1 MLFRRVTRT
10 ERSILGANDFMR
22 ANDYILHPSVDSLI
36 HIEVLSSYPNTL
48 WCYMCCTTASSI
60 RSDLSPEAR
69 TVLVCYD
76 VDLLKLMEVLSLL
89 LTTGFFLR
97 KDSLK
102 Y

>member
-1 MLFRRVTRT
+1 
-10 ERSILGANDFMR
+10 
-22 ANDYILHPSVDSLI
+22 
-36 HIEVLSSYPNTL
+36 
-48 WCYMCCTTASSI
+48 MCCTTASSI

-69 TVLVCYD
+69 TVLVRYD

-102 Y
+102 YWENSKKQEDDGIVHIIILVFRAIP